1 MEFNK
6 RGDIRPISFLWLG
19 GGIIFLLLGIM
30 PFFNILPFSFELTG
44 LLLKYLIVLVG
55 LLIFVESFGIGFGAS
70 KFGRI
75 IIGVLFVAV
84 GLWFILMHYNVLES
98 LIDVSDIILQIL
110 LIVYSIYLIIGAFL
124 QE

>member
-1 MEFNK
+1 
-6 RGDIRPISFLWLG
+6 
-19 GGIIFLLLGIM
+19 
-30 PFFNILPFSFELTG
+30 
-44 LLLKYLIVLVG
+44 
-55 LLIFVESFGIGFGAS
+55 VESFGIGFGAS